1 MERGNTKHGPA
12 HDEQLAYETR
22 EITHGGAQRGHTEE
36 WREPEPMEDSFPTPS
51 PRLPDQ
57 DVVDR
62 SELARVMTRD
72 VFPATREA
80 LLRRLDDSDAPP
92 ELADRVATLAPHS
105 RFRSVHEVLA
115 ALGIAS
121 PETRGRPG
129 GAGDTSGGDTGS
141 GEES

>member
-22 EITHGGAQRGHTEE
+22 GIVHGGAQRGHTEE
-36 WREPEPMEDSFPTPS
+36 WRETEPMEDSFPSPS
-51 PRLPDQ
+51 VQPPDQ

-72 VFPATREA
+72 VFPATRES
-80 LLRRLDDSDAPP
+80 LLRRLADSDAPQ
-92 ELADRVATLAPHS
+92 ELADRVARLAPRS

-121 PETRGRPG
+121 PETRGRHTSER
-129 GAGDTSGGDTGS
+129 DTARGEGS
-141 GEES
+141 